1 MMAKRNG
8 IFALLTIMLS
18 FGFWVSHAWMISE
31 KPSDLFDLEDELI
44 ELNEQLISSQILA
57 SRVEDV
63 YSLFEENLALSKQ
76 DSLADDA
83 SLPFMKNLMEMVNM
97 HGITLLNIKPKPRI
111 EKTKYIA
118 APYEIIMQCTY
129 EQLGKFMSDLEKS
142 PRLVTVDEFQV
153 KNGIERIKSNAS
165 EMDLREQIIEL
176 HLSTLT
182 MVKTKIKVPV

>member
-1 MMAKRNG
+1 MAKRNG